1 MIIGPKL
8 TKDALIELIKDYP
21 GDTPI
26 VVAIAQPR
34 NDGAYAYLTDGG
46 GRYDNQPVVWSVADA
61 EDRIVLEL

>member
-1 MIIGPKL
+1 MTIGPKL
-8 TKDALIELIKDYP
+8 TKDQLIELIKDYP

-26 VVAIAQPR
+26 VVATAQPR
-34 NDGAYAYLTDGG
+34 NEAAYVYLTNGT